1 MFSNK
6 PTLYKYIDTH
16 TCRQIDRTDIEKNIT
31 TKEKKTKKQKE
42 NDTEQQ
48 NKTKETIKQETKN
61 KTIMQ
66 IFVKVSKLIHD
77 SFTTIITK
85 LYIIAITN

>member
-6 PTLYKYIDTH
+6 PTLYKYTH
-16 TCRQIDRTDIEKNIT
+16 THTRRSIDRENRHREKYNN
-31 TKEKKTKKQKE
+31 KRKQQKKTKQNKR
-42 NDTEQQ
+42 
-48 NKTKETIKQETKN
+48 NKTKETTQEETKN

-77 SFTTIITK
+77 SFIIIITK